1 MSNEIQTIVKWFS
14 DAKPNPTIEDVA
26 TQYGCH
32 LEEFAEGLQ
41 VTGDDSARDLVSC
54 IGDNYKKH
62 IGIYTGDLK
71 LKLQCEES
79 KVELL
84 DAFCDQIVT
93 AVGTAQYMGFDIIGA
108 LNEVIASNDSK
119 RMPDG
124 TFTLDENGKITK
136 ESPNFFKPDLS
147 KFIGGSND

>member
-14 DAKPNPTIEDVA
+14 DAKPNPTIEDIS

-32 LEEFAEGLQ
+32 LEEFAEGLK
-41 VTGDDSARDLVSC
+41 VTDDFSSDVTLAADQYKNHHKQYIISLIEVSLNKEMK
-54 IGDNYKKH
+54 I
-62 IGIYTGDLK
+62 
-71 LKLQCEES
+71 
-79 KVELL
+79 ELL

-93 AVGTAQYMGFDIIGA
+93 AVGTSQYMGLDIIGA
-108 LNEVIASNDSK
+108 LNEVISSNDSK

-124 TFTLDENGKITK
+124 SFPLDENGKITK

-147 KFIGGSND
+147 KFINKG

>member
-14 DAKPNPTIEDVA
+14 DAKPNPTIEDIA

-32 LEEFAEGLQ
+32 LEEFAEGLL
-41 VTGDDSARDLVSC
+41 VTEDFSDSLEINSSAAM
-54 IGDNYKKH
+54 YKKNDH
-62 IGIYTGDLK
+62 RYVSSLSAVKSSDL
-71 LKLQCEES
+71 ERAD
-79 KVELL
+79 LL

-124 TFTLDENGKITK
+124 SFPLDENGKITK

-147 KFIGGSND
+147 KFI

>member
-1 MSNEIQTIVKWFS
+1 MSNEIKTIVKWFE
-14 DAKPNPTIEDVA
+14 DAKPNPTIEDIA

-41 VTGDDSARDLVSC
+41 VTEDFRGDVVTASC
-54 IGDNYKKH
+54 AYKNH
-62 IGIYTGDLK
+62 NRPY
-71 LKLQCEES
+71 LQALTEIALSNER

-124 TFTLDENGKITK
+124 SFPLDENGKITK

-147 KFIGGSND
+147 KFI

>member
-1 MSNEIQTIVKWFS
+1 MSNEIEKIAKWFS
-14 DAKPNPTIEDVA
+14 DAKPNPTLEDTA

-41 VTGDDSARDLVSC
+41 VTGDDSARELVSC

-62 IGIYTGDLK
+62 IGIYMGDFTLT
-71 LKLQCEES
+71 LHREES
-79 KVELL
+79 KIELL

-93 AVGTAQYMGFDIIGA
+93 AVGTAQYMGFDIVGA

-124 TFTLDENGKITK
+124 SFPLDKNGKITK
-136 ESPNFFKPDLS
+136 ESPNFFQPSLS
-147 KFIGGSND
+147 KFIGTNNE